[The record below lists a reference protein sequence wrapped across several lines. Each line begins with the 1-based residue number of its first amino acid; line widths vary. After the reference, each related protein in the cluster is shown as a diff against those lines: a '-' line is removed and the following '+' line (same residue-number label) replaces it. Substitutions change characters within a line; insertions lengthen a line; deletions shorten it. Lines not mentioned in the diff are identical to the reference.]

1 MTHAKQTS
9 AARRGPAGGVARTL
23 EGNRGVE
30 RGARVPCGGAC
41 ASGRQGTICAC
52 SAPPPTRPAFRPRS
66 RTHIPAGQGHT
77 MPRTR
82 RVNRYCIDCGAR
94 MTYHPRLSSP
104 NVPNEYRVMV
114 YACPDCTKKSGRPKI
129 FAIRRRHAADPLATL
144 EKEVEGERGRKR
156 GRPGAPRRSGEAAVR
171 VGGTGAAG

>member
-1 MTHAKQTS
+1 MPSKPPPRGGGPQAGWRARWKVTGELSEARGFP
-9 AARRGPAGGVARTL
+9 AAGPAPAAGRGPSAP
-23 EGNRGVE
+23 
-30 RGARVPCGGAC
+30 VPP
-41 ASGRQGTICAC
+41 
-52 SAPPPTRPAFRPRS
+52 PPPTRPAFRPRS

-144 EKEVEGERGRKR
+144 EKEVESERRRKR

-171 VGGTGAAG
+171 VGGTGTAG